1 MSPEVYFRDFTYMP
15 EAEIFAMDFC
25 EGKILDVGAGVG
37 AHALYLQD
45 MEKEVHAL
53 EISKVS
59 SDIMRKRGVNHV
71 INADFFRLKSEVKYD
86 TLLFM
91 MNGIGLTGTVDR
103 LDALLH
109 HARTLI
115 HPNGAIIFDSSD
127 VAYLWEKERLK
138 QQPYYGEVTYRY
150 QYGDK
155 WGHWFQWLYIDID
168 LMKQKCNSCGW
179 DMQVLFE
186 DETDHYLA
194 RLTMRS

>member
-1 MSPEVYFRDFTYMP
+1 
-15 EAEIFAMDFC
+15 
-25 EGKILDVGAGVG
+25 
-37 AHALYLQD
+37 
-45 MEKEVHAL
+45 
-53 EISKVS
+53 
-59 SDIMRKRGVNHV
+59 
-71 INADFFRLKSEVKYD
+71 
-86 TLLFM
+86 M

-103 LDALLH
+103 LDVLLR

-127 VAYLWEKERLK
+127 VAYLWEKERLTQK
-138 QQPYYGEVTYRY
+138 PYYGEVTYRY

-168 LMKQKCNSCGW
+168 LMKQKCKTCGW

-194 RLTMRS
+194 RLTMRN